1 MNMNVNARKAA
12 PDRQTGVALLEVL
25 IAILLISFGILG
37 IIGLQANAIGFTT
50 DARNRIEAG
59 ALADRIVAQMWVDP
73 ANLASYDWAGS
84 GSPPAVLA
92 SWVDDV
98 KAALPN
104 ATSLPPTVD
113 IGIDNV
119 VTVTLRWQPPNG
131 RIHNHVVIAN
141 INQNPEN

>member
-1 MNMNVNARKAA
+1 MDSRK
-12 PDRQTGVALLEVL
+12 PGPERQQGIALLEVL

-73 ANLASYDWAGS
+73 ANLASYAWAGS
-84 GSPPAVLA
+84 GSPPSVLTN
-92 SWVDDV
+92 WVNDV
-98 KAALPN
+98 QAALPN
-104 ATSLPPTVD
+104 ASTLPPTIDV
-113 IGIDNV
+113 GVDNV

-131 RIHNHVVIAN
+131 SIHNHIVIAN